1 MMKKSL
7 QILMVGLLVLSPI
20 SHAGFWGSL
29 AGGAIG
35 SSMAGGGSH
44 SQAPDRMKKVNQ
56 YLWDMHKANKL
67 EEGYKFYLNYLE
79 QSEDINYLDTVAHIY
94 NDSGNKKK
102 AIEIYEK
109 RILPW
114 VALEDE
120 ATKAK
125 FKGYYE
131 EIAGDA
137 AKK

>member
-1 MMKKSL
+1 MVSL
-7 QILMVGLLVLSPI
+7 LLVSPI
-20 SHAGFWGSL
+20 SYAGFWGSL
-29 AGGAIG
+29 AGAAIG
-35 SSMAGGGSH
+35 SSMSGGSV
-44 SQAPDRMKKVNQ
+44 QTPDRMKKVNQ

-67 EEGYKFYLNYLE
+67 EEGYQFYLNYLE

-120 ATKAK
+120 ATKTK

-131 EIAGDA
+131 AIAGTA

>member
-1 MMKKSL
+1 MSKKHL
-7 QILMVGLLVLSPI
+7 QVMLVGLLVLSPV

-35 SSMAGGGSH
+35 SSMASGNK
-44 SQAPDRMKKVNQ
+44 SQAPDRMKKANQ

-79 QSEDINYLDTVAHIY
+79 QSEDINYLDTVAKIY

-120 ATKAK
+120 ATKAE
-125 FKGYYE
+125 FKEYYE
-131 EIAGDA
+131 EIAGHA

>member
-1 MMKKSL
+1 MKKQL
-7 QILMVGLLVLSPI
+7 AIIMMVLMATTPI

-35 SSMAGGGSH
+35 SALSSSGNS
-44 SQAPDRMKKVNQ
+44 SQAPGRMEKVNT
-56 YLWDMHKANKL
+56 YLWKMHENKKL
-67 EEGYKFYLNYLE
+67 EEGYEFYLKYLE
-79 QSEDINYLDTVAHIY
+79 QSDNISHLDTVAHIY

-120 ATKAK
+120 ATKTQ
-125 FKGYYE
+125 FRGYYE
-131 EIAGDA
+131 AIAGAA

>member
-1 MMKKSL
+1 MSKKHL
-7 QILMVGLLVLSPI
+7 QIMLVGLLVLSPV

-35 SSMAGGGSH
+35 SSMASGNK
-44 SQAPDRMKKVNQ
+44 SQAPDRMKKANQ

-79 QSEDINYLDTVAHIY
+79 QSEDINYLDTVAKIY

-120 ATKAK
+120 ATKAE
-125 FKGYYE
+125 FKEYYE
-131 EIAGDA
+131 EIAGHA